1 MHAIWQSQF
10 TLYVYCTGCG
20 VHYVQPECDAEL
32 GVAHGVLPV
41 KLKQVL
47 QTIASEGK
55 QVGAVLVVSPTYF
68 GVCSDITG

>member
-1 MHAIWQSQF
+1 MGNRFSTPHVHCI
-10 TLYVYCTGCG
+10 GCG
-20 VHYVQPECDAEL
+20 VHYVQPECDAEI

-41 KLKQVL
+41 KLEHEL
-47 QTIASEGK
+47 QTVASEGK